1 MLVFANRGLG
11 SHDLEESIYFLACVA
26 VAGSTLY
33 LYHRLKPRLERDLPV
48 DWPGHESWEP
58 AARDAEL
65 AYLSAYRS
73 GLRMPEGLAEDLT
86 MQLRDRVEEKY
97 AALIAEGLEPTG
109 AIAQAI
115 AETGS
120 ATELASQ
127 ARRAEQTWR
136 RLAAGVI
143 GGILASPGAILAYSL
158 LGMALAVPAWFT
170 SGFMH
175 SPWVFR
181 APYPSAQ
188 AAGMLGLSIGFFFL
202 ARTGIRICAAVS
214 HRSPASFSAAWALIG
229 TPIVLAY
236 ILLVP
241 SVQLCW
247 LMLVAEVL
255 APIGF
260 AAGAFYRVTKPTVR
274 VGVPFLEGTGHTVT
288 AVLGVAA
295 IFGLVFSLGFWNF
308 QTGSGMGAKYRTD
321 PWPLANVSP
330 RQPFDGPLLVGF
342 RPPEQLEAWYQVT
355 GELTDVD
362 PLPGWTD
369 LRFEFWQGV
378 EAVVF
383 PHTHWDHIAIAQAAT
398 GPVLIAP
405 ATRVP
410 NSVAPSQNYN
420 HLQGS
425 IHIGLRRDG
434 PIWYISLTGVGPDGV
449 RYRLADPIMY
459 QASISGTAWD
469 WLTAPG

>member
-1 MLVFANRGLG
+1 MVVAFVVA
-11 SHDLEESIYFLACVA
+11 IYVAVYLA

-73 GLRMPEGLAEDLT
+73 GLRMPEGLAEGLT

-97 AALIAEGLEPTG
+97 SALIAEGLEPAA

-115 AETGS
+115 AQTGS

-127 ARRAEQTWR
+127 DRRAQQTWR
-136 RLAAGVI
+136 RLVGGVI

-158 LGMALAVPAWFT
+158 LGMALVLPAWFT
-170 SGFMH
+170 SRFVS
-175 SPWVFR
+175 SPR
-181 APYPSAQ
+181 PLEDPTAQ
-188 AAGMLGLSIGFFFL
+188 AAGILGLSIGFFFL
-202 ARTGIRICAAVS
+202 ARTGIRICAALS
-214 HRSPASFSAAWALIG
+214 RRSPASFSAAWALIG

-236 ILLVP
+236 VLLVP

-247 LMLVAEVL
+247 PMLVAEVL
-255 APIGF
+255 PPIGF
-260 AAGAFYRVTKPTVR
+260 AVGAFYRVTKPTIWLPR
-274 VGVPFLEGTGHTVT
+274 LEGTGNTVT
-288 AVLGVAA
+288 TVLGVAA
-295 IFGLVFSLGFWNF
+295 IFGLVFSLVFWK
-308 QTGSGMGAKYRTD
+308 TGSGFSGGSAKYRPD

-330 RQPFDGPLLVGF
+330 RQPVDGPLHIFF
-342 RPPEQLEAWYQVT
+342 RQPEQLMAYNQVT
-355 GELTDVD
+355 GEVTDLD
-362 PLPGWTD
+362 PLPGWTE
-369 LRFEFWQGV
+369 LRFEVWQGV
-378 EAVVF
+378 EGALTN
-383 PHTHWDHIAIAQAAT
+383 PHGENIAIAAAAT
-398 GPVLIAP
+398 GPLLIAP

-410 NSVAPSQNYN
+410 SMVAPSQWQDD
-420 HLQGS
+420 LQGS
-425 IHIGLRRDG
+425 VHIGLRRDG
-434 PIWYISLTGVGPDGV
+434 PIWYIALTGVGPDGV

-459 QASISGTAWD
+459 RAAIDGTAWD

>member
-1 MLVFANRGLG
+1 MVAVVVLA
-11 SHDLEESIYFLACVA
+11 IYVVAFPA

-33 LYHRLKPRLERDLPV
+33 LYSRLKPRLEQDLPV
-48 DWPGHESWEP
+48 DRPGHETWEP

-65 AYLSAYRS
+65 AYLGAYRS

-86 MQLRDRVEEKY
+86 MRLRDRVEEKY
-97 AALIAEGLEPTG
+97 AALIAEGLEPAA

-115 AETGS
+115 SQAGS
-120 ATELASQ
+120 ATELAGQ
-127 ARRAEQTWR
+127 ARRAEQTWK

-143 GGILASPGAILAYSL
+143 GGILASPGAIWAYSL
-158 LGMALAVPAWFT
+158 LGLALAVPAWLT
-170 SGFMH
+170 SR
-175 SPWVFR
+175 SVPTPWMFR
-181 APYPSAQ
+181 DSDPAAQ
-188 AAGMLGLSIGFFFL
+188 AVGMLGLSIGFFFL
-202 ARTGIRICAAVS
+202 ARTGIRICAALS

-241 SVQLCW
+241 SVQLSW
-247 LMLVAEVL
+247 LMLVTEVL

-260 AAGAFYRVTKPTVR
+260 AAGAFYRVTKPR
-274 VGVPFLEGTGHTVT
+274 VWLPRLEGTGNTVT
-288 AVLGVAA
+288 IVLGVTA
-295 IFGLVFSLGFWNF
+295 IVGLVFTVGFSKI
-308 QTGSGMGAKYRTD
+308 GSGFSSFSSDYRSD

-330 RQPFDGPLLVGF
+330 RQPVDGPLLIAF
-342 RPPEQLEAWYQVT
+342 NQPEQLMAWYQVT
-355 GELTDVD
+355 GEVTDVD

-369 LRFEFWQGV
+369 LRFEVWQGV
-378 EAVVF
+378 EGTL
-383 PHTHWDHIAIAQAAT
+383 PNLHGDYIAIAQAAT

-405 ATRVP
+405 ASRVSNP
-410 NSVAPSQNYN
+410 EAPSHSFLMYD
-420 HLQGS
+420 HLTGS
-425 IHIGLRRDG
+425 VHIGLRRDG

-459 QASISGTAWD
+459 VATVQGTAWD